1 MAGGTVGVP
10 TAVAGTTVVVTV
22 EGATIAGIFVVADG
36 TVDVASAV
44 VGTAVA
50 VTGSDGLVGAVVVVG
65 PVVVVGA
72 VVGRPRKGPV
82 IS

>member
-22 EGATIAGIFVVADG
+22 EGATIAGIFVAADG

-65 PVVVVGA
+65 A

>member
-22 EGATIAGIFVVADG
+22 EGATIAGALVVADG
-36 TVDVASAV
+36 TVDVATAM
-44 VGTAVA
+44 VGTAVV
-50 VTGSDGLVGAVVVVG
+50 VTGSNGLAGSVVVG
-65 PVVVVGA
+65 GAVVVVGA
-72 VVGRPRKGPV
+72 VVGRPRNGPV